1 MITGVG
7 EGRPMISASGLTKQY
22 GPVLAVDALCCEA
35 KPGPY
40 RDDARTTQSV
50 TYREQRA
57 VPKL

>member
-1 MITGVG
+1 
-7 EGRPMISASGLTKQY
+7 MISASGLTKQY

-57 VPKL
+57 VPEL